1 MNLLSPQ
8 NKSLILF
15 FLFAG
20 IAIIASFFLLVIAI
34 TFFPITIGI
43 FIIVKY
49 TPIRHTFTKVYHKIY
64 DYLFYQSE
72 KPRKLLWGFIYDFM
86 CAYFPLN
93 KWRAMN
99 YGYALLNENGRIL
112 NNLDEQQEEERFC
125 IQLYHMVATNCLKLK
140 DLQGKRV
147 LEVGSG
153 RGGGLY
159 YIHQSLKPEYC
170 VGVDYSQNQVDFCKT
185 TYRENQK
192 LNYLQGD
199 AENLTNLNIQTFDLI
214 INVESSHCYGNF
226 QKFVQEVTKL
236 LNTGGL
242 FIITDFRAIEEL
254 KQFEQDLQ
262 STGLKLET
270 KEDITI
276 NVLQALKLDEKRK
289 QQWMNRHC
297 GIIFRS
303 FFNKFS
309 GVQSSRIFQ
318 ELSERKTLYLIYAL
332 RKV

>member
-15 FLFAG
+15 FLFAA
-20 IAIIASFFLLVIAI
+20 IAIVAGLILAIIAI
-34 TFFPITIGI
+34 TFFPITIVL

-49 TPIRHTFTKVYHKIY
+49 TPVRNIFTKVYHKIY

-93 KWRAMN
+93 KWRALN

-125 IQLYHMVATNCLKLK
+125 LQLYHMVATNCLKLK

-159 YIHQSLKPEYC
+159 YIHSALKPESC

-185 TYRENQK
+185 TYGLNQK
-192 LNYLQGD
+192 LNFQQGD
-199 AENLTNLNIQTFDLI
+199 AENLTILQIQTFDLI

-226 QKFVQEVTKL
+226 QRFVQEVTKL

-242 FIITDFRAIEEL
+242 FVITDFRAIQEI
-254 KQFEQDLQ
+254 KQFEEDLQ

-289 QQWMNRHC
+289 QQWMTRHC

-303 FFNKFS
+303 FFSKFS